1 MDDWFDDDYST
12 NKEEEEVMD
21 TWIDDEHSTRK
32 DKMIADYIDYRNQE
46 WFPTDIELMILENEV
61 TPEDLE
67 VYEMKKN
74 DLYDTTSFFEEIDK
88 SKTRTGIETRL
99 EITLNKVGLPKYLSK
114 TPFNNLVD
122 EIQRIKVV
130 ANKEKKVKKSKKKS
144 IPNLLSKLID
154 DEDDVI
160 KIKPFIPKC
169 KTSQQRLDAI
179 WEDYR
184 KSNV

>member
-1 MDDWFDDDYST
+1 MNAWFDDDCST
-12 NKEEEEVMD
+12 IKEEEEVMD
-21 TWIDDEHSTRK
+21 TWIDDEYSTRK
-32 DKMIADYIDYRNQE
+32 DKMIADYIGYRNQE

-74 DLYDTTSFFEEIDK
+74 DLYDTTSFFNEIEK
-88 SKTRTGIETRL
+88 SKTRIGIETRL

-122 EIQRIKVV
+122 EIQRIKEV
-130 ANKEKKVKKSKKKS
+130 ANKEKKVKVSY
-144 IPNLLSKLID
+144 PFLLSKLID
-154 DEDDVI
+154 DEDDVN

-169 KTSQQRLDAI
+169 KKSQQRHDTI
-179 WEDYR
+179 WEKYR
-184 KSNV
+184 ELNV

>member
-1 MDDWFDDDYST
+1 MDAWFDDDYST
-12 NKEEEEVMD
+12 NKEEEVMD

-61 TPEDLE
+61 TPENLE

-74 DLYDTTSFFEEIDK
+74 DLYDTSFFEEIEK

-99 EITLNKVGLPKYLSK
+99 EITLNKVGLQKYLSK

-122 EIQRIKVV
+122 KIQRIKEV
-130 ANKEKKVKKSKKKS
+130 ANKEKKVKVSY
-144 IPNLLSKLID
+144 PFLLSKLID

-179 WEDYR
+179 WES
-184 KSNV
+184 SNV